1 MMSLRA
7 SLAPVLRRAANSSA
21 AATAIRSS
29 SSAGTSLNQ
38 RLPDADPELNRLIE
52 QEKARQ
58 RASLVLI
65 ASENFTSRAV
75 LDALGSVLSNKYSE
89 GYPGARYY
97 GGNENID
104 QVEMLCQRRALETFN
119 LSEDEWGV
127 NVQSLSGSPANFQ
140 VYTALLETH
149 GRILS
154 LDLPHGG
161 HLSHGFQTP
170 TKKISA
176 VSRYFE
182 SMPYR
187 LNEET
192 EHIDYDQMERSAEL
206 FRPKLIVA
214 GASAYSRLIDYE
226 RIRKIADK
234 VGAYVLAD
242 MAHISGLVAA
252 EVIPSCF
259 PWADVVTTTT
269 HKSLRGP
276 RGAMIFYRKG
286 QRGVTKKGAPIM
298 YDIEEKIN
306 FAVFPGLQG
315 GPHNHTIGALSVA
328 LKQANTP
335 EFVEYQKQVLKNSAR
350 LASELAKMEYKM
362 VSGGTDNHLV
372 LVNVKASRGIDGARV
387 ERILELACIASNK
400 NTVPG
405 DTSALNPGGI
415 RMGTP
420 ALTTRGF
427 KEEDFA
433 RVAGYFD
440 RAVNI
445 AVKLKGTEQGKKM
458 KGFREMCSVG
468 PSVDP
473 ELVAL
478 RKEVS
483 DFASSFPTVGFDEDE
498 MDFKGEYNV
507 DFVA

>member
-1 MMSLRA
+1 M
-7 SLAPVLRRAANSSA
+7 
-21 AATAIRSS
+21 
-29 SSAGTSLNQ
+29 
-38 RLPDADPELNRLIE
+38 
-52 QEKARQ
+52 
-58 RASLVLI
+58 
-65 ASENFTSRAV
+65 
-75 LDALGSVLSNKYSE
+75 
-89 GYPGARYY
+89 
-97 GGNENID
+97 
-104 QVEMLCQRRALETFN
+104 
-119 LSEDEWGV
+119 
-127 NVQSLSGSPANFQ
+127 
-140 VYTALLETH
+140 
-149 GRILS
+149 
-154 LDLPHGG
+154 
-161 HLSHGFQTP
+161 
-170 TKKISA
+170 

-192 EHIDYDQMERSAEL
+192 GHIDYDEMERSAEL

-226 RIRKIADK
+226 RIRQIADN

-252 EVIPSCF
+252 KVIPSCF

-286 QRGVTKKGAPIM
+286 QRGTTKKGDPIM

-315 GPHNHTIGALSVA
+315 GPHNHTIGALAVA

-335 EFVEYQKQVLKNSAR
+335 EFVEYQKQVLKNCAR
-350 LASELAKMEYKM
+350 LNSELQAMGYDI

-372 LVNVKASRGIDGARV
+372 LVNVKKSRGVDGARV

-420 ALTTRGF
+420 ALTSRGF
-427 KEEDFA
+427 LEDDFA
-433 RVAGYFD
+433 KVAHFFD
-440 RAVNI
+440 RAVSI
-445 AVKLKGTEQGKKM
+445 AIKLQNTEEGKKM
-458 KGFREMCSVG
+458 KGFRDLCSVG

-473 ELVAL
+473 ELEQL
-478 RKEVS
+478 RKEVTE
-483 DFASSFPTVGFDEDE
+483 FASSFPTVGFDEED
-498 MDFKGEYNV
+498 MMFLGEYNA
-507 DFVA
+507 DFAAA